1 MELYQEIE
9 RGLITTYRT
18 RIWAKFLK
26 AIEEYKKRI
35 GAYSKIEIIEVSDE
49 PNDRLSDEKVKEIE
63 GQRIIKQLKKDSYV
77 ILLSLKGK
85 QMDSIKFSREIEK
98 INTYNSSHITFVIG
112 GSVGVSE
119 QVEQRADLLLKLS
132 EMTFPHNIARLLILE
147 QIYRAYKILNNET
160 YHK

>member
-1 MELYQEIE
+1 MISIVAVGKIKEKSLSQ
-9 RGLITTYRT
+9 L
-18 RIWAKFLK
+18 
-26 AIEEYKKRI
+26 IEEYKKRI

-85 QMDSIKFSREIEK
+85 QMDSIKFAGEIEK

>member
-1 MELYQEIE
+1 MISIVAVGKIKEKSLSQ
-9 RGLITTYRT
+9 L
-18 RIWAKFLK
+18 
-26 AIEEYKKRI
+26 IEEYKKRI
-35 GAYSKIEIIEVSDE
+35 GAYYKIEIIEVSDE

>member
-1 MELYQEIE
+1 MISIVAVGKIKEKSLSQ
-9 RGLITTYRT
+9 L
-18 RIWAKFLK
+18 
-26 AIEEYKKRI
+26 IEEYKKRI

-147 QIYRAYKILNNET
+147 QI
-160 YHK
+160 

>member
-1 MELYQEIE
+1 MISIVAVGKIKEKSLSQ
-9 RGLITTYRT
+9 L
-18 RIWAKFLK
+18 
-26 AIEEYKKRI
+26 IEEYKKRI

-85 QMDSIKFSREIEK
+85 QMDSIKFSGEIEK

>member
-1 MELYQEIE
+1 MISIVAVGKIKEKSLSQ
-9 RGLITTYRT
+9 L
-18 RIWAKFLK
+18 
-26 AIEEYKKRI
+26 IEEYKKRI

-85 QMDSIKFSREIEK
+85 QMDSIKFSKEIEK

-119 QVEQRADLLLKLS
+119 QVEQRADILLKLS

>member
-1 MELYQEIE
+1 MISIVAVGKIKEKSLSQ
-9 RGLITTYRT
+9 L
-18 RIWAKFLK
+18 
-26 AIEEYKKRI
+26 IEEYKKRI

-132 EMTFPHNIARLLILE
+132 EMTFTHNIARLLILE

>member
-1 MELYQEIE
+1 MISIVAVGKIKEKSLSQ
-9 RGLITTYRT
+9 L
-18 RIWAKFLK
+18 
-26 AIEEYKKRI
+26 IEEYKKRI

-63 GQRIIKQLKKDSYV
+63 GQRIIKQLKKDSYM

>member
-1 MELYQEIE
+1 MISIVAVGKIKEKSLSQ
-9 RGLITTYRT
+9 L
-18 RIWAKFLK
+18 
-26 AIEEYKKRI
+26 IEEYKKRI

-132 EMTFPHNIARLLILE
+132 EMTLPHNIARLLILE

>member
-1 MELYQEIE
+1 MISIVAVGKIKEKSLSQ
-9 RGLITTYRT
+9 L
-18 RIWAKFLK
+18 
-26 AIEEYKKRI
+26 IEEYKKRI

-85 QMDSIKFSREIEK
+85 QMESIKFSREIEK
-98 INTYNSSHITFVIG
+98 INTYNSSHTTFVIG

>member
-1 MELYQEIE
+1 MISIVAIGKIKEKSLSQ
-9 RGLITTYRT
+9 L
-18 RIWAKFLK
+18 
-26 AIEEYKKRI
+26 IEEYKKRI

-85 QMDSIKFSREIEK
+85 QMDSIKFSKEIEK

>member
-1 MELYQEIE
+1 MISIVAVGKINEKSLSQ
-9 RGLITTYRT
+9 L
-18 RIWAKFLK
+18 
-26 AIEEYKKRI
+26 IEEYKKRI

>member
-1 MELYQEIE
+1 MISIVAVGKIKEKSLSQ
-9 RGLITTYRT
+9 L
-18 RIWAKFLK
+18 
-26 AIEEYKKRI
+26 IEEYKKRI

-63 GQRIIKQLKKDSYV
+63 GQRIIKQLKKDNYV

>member
-1 MELYQEIE
+1 MISIVAVGKIKEKSLSQI
-9 RGLITTYRT
+9 
-18 RIWAKFLK
+18 
-26 AIEEYKKRI
+26 IEEYKKRI

-98 INTYNSSHITFVIG
+98 INTYNSSHINFVIG

>member
-1 MELYQEIE
+1 MISIVAVGKIKEKSLSQ
-9 RGLITTYRT
+9 L
-18 RIWAKFLK
+18 
-26 AIEEYKKRI
+26 IEEYKKRI

-85 QMDSIKFSREIEK
+85 QMDSIKFSKEIEK

-147 QIYRAYKILNNET
+147 QIYRSYKILNNET

>member
-1 MELYQEIE
+1 MISIVAVGKIKEKSLSQ
-9 RGLITTYRT
+9 L
-18 RIWAKFLK
+18 
-26 AIEEYKKRI
+26 IEEYKKRI

-112 GSVGVSE
+112 GSVSVSE

>member
-1 MELYQEIE
+1 MVIKDSDE
-9 RGLITTYRT
+9 
-18 RIWAKFLK
+18 K
-26 AIEEYKKRI
+26 
-35 GAYSKIEIIEVSDE
+35 YSKIEIIEVSDE

>member
-1 MELYQEIE
+1 MISIVAVGKIKEKSLSQ
-9 RGLITTYRT
+9 L
-18 RIWAKFLK
+18 
-26 AIEEYKKRI
+26 IEEYKKRI

-85 QMDSIKFSREIEK
+85 QMESIKFSREIEK

-132 EMTFPHNIARLLILE
+132 EMTFTHNIARLLILE

>member
-1 MELYQEIE
+1 MISIVAVGKIKEKSLSQ
-9 RGLITTYRT
+9 L
-18 RIWAKFLK
+18 
-26 AIEEYKKRI
+26 IEEYKKRI

-132 EMTFPHNIARLLILE
+132 EMTFPHNITRLLILE

>member
-1 MELYQEIE
+1 MISIVAVGKIKEKSLSQ
-9 RGLITTYRT
+9 L
-18 RIWAKFLK
+18 
-26 AIEEYKKRI
+26 IEEYKKRI

-77 ILLSLKGK
+77 ILLSLKRK

>member
-1 MELYQEIE
+1 MISIVAVGKIKEKSLSQ
-9 RGLITTYRT
+9 L
-18 RIWAKFLK
+18 
-26 AIEEYKKRI
+26 IEEYKKRI

-85 QMDSIKFSREIEK
+85 QMESIKFSREIEK

>member
-1 MELYQEIE
+1 MISIVAVGKIKEKSLSQ
-9 RGLITTYRT
+9 L
-18 RIWAKFLK
+18 
-26 AIEEYKKRI
+26 IEEYKKRI

-147 QIYRAYKILNNET
+147 HIYRAYKILNNET